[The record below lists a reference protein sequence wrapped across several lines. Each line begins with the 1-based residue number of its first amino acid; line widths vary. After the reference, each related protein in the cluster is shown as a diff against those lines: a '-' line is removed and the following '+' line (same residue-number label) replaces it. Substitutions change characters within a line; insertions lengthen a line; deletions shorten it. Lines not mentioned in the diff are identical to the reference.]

1 MQLLKQTCL
10 RCVLIIIKF
19 HLNNLCLCLSLFGI
33 FALNALLRL
42 RLSEAKNRSSLRFFD
57 PENKSAQK

>member
-1 MQLLKQTCL
+1 
-10 RCVLIIIKF
+10 
-19 HLNNLCLCLSLFGI
+19 LSLFGI

-57 PENKSAQK
+57 LENKSAQK